1 VLAII
6 SLIFGFWPL
15 GIVAILFSV
24 RSMNAYS
31 AGNHELGFFYARKA
45 RLFGLLGIVIG
56 TVIYILVVILAVV
69 SVAIG

>member
-1 VLAII
+1 
-6 SLIFGFWPL
+6 
-15 GIVAILFSV
+15 
-24 RSMNAYS
+24 MNAYS